1 MGEQIKL
8 NKLINSPYLSI
19 EDFDLIISKV
29 NFDKVFYFDFDP
41 KNPSDQIGF
50 VLLKI
55 YYGSNIVFV
64 RKNCSLKIIYELINE
79 YSDLVESF
87 LLNVIAIQE
96 TKNLCSE
103 IFLNLDES
111 IKEPYCLNK
120 NLNTLLHQLK
130 KSTL

>member
-55 YYGSNIVFV
+55 YYGSNIVFI
-64 RKNCSLKIIYELINE
+64 RNNCSLQLIFKLINE

-87 LLNVIAIQE
+87 LLNVISTQE
-96 TKNLCSE
+96 TKNLCNE
-103 IFLNLDES
+103 IYLNPEELIGES
-111 IKEPYCLNK
+111 YCSNKKLTILLNNLKESN
-120 NLNTLLHQLK
+120 
-130 KSTL
+130 S